1 MEHLPVCFLKN
12 CKSLTHVNRG
22 KVGKTDKT
30 LLWLTQDGMASE
42 GLSEQKQRDWNKWLT
57 ASVGIATAIAGVIQF
72 YYKEIFAPAKVPV
85 NIALDLE
92 IKPLDADPL
101 LEKDIIT
108 ALMHIRISNK
118 GTKSVYLKSPTWT
131 AFGMHRTWT
140 TRDAGSFSIPNIP
153 DALDAWCPKKTG
165 QKSLSEADF
174 VTCLN
179 RSLAPLDQG
188 GNSQEFT
195 DRIELP
201 LSTTQTA
208 NPREV
213 IASGPVG
220 KDRELKPGQEILSQV
235 LIPVSKQP
243 KYDYLEA
250 LISVPTVSGVS
261 SDEADKIASAVF
273 INLQPEEPAKGL
285 QSDKK
290 SRSKTYQ
297 KLRGFC
303 LTKAKPASLVNSLNA
318 FRLPRRTDGDSRS
331 HPGEKTEGI
340 CYNSSTIPDGNF
352 MERNSQFVRHVLKAD
367 ELNRFGAQFYDST
380 FEVPLQLPKDSASS
394 QQSTTP

>member
-1 MEHLPVCFLKN
+1 
-12 CKSLTHVNRG
+12 
-22 KVGKTDKT
+22 
-30 LLWLTQDGMASE
+30 MASE

-85 NIALDLE
+85 NISLDLE

-108 ALMHIRISNK
+108 ALMHIKISNK
-118 GTKSVYLKSPTWT
+118 GAKSVYLKSPTWT
-131 AFGMHRTWT
+131 AFGMRRTWT
-140 TRDAGSFSIPNIP
+140 TRDAGSFSIPSIP
-153 DALDAWCPKKTG
+153 DSLDAWCPKKTG
-165 QKSLSEADF
+165 QKSLSEDDF

-208 NPREV
+208 NPREL

-220 KDRELKPGQEILSQV
+220 KDRELKPGQENLSQV
-235 LIPVSKQP
+235 LIPVSKKPQ
-243 KYDYLEA
+243 YAYLEA

-261 SDEADKIASAVF
+261 SDEADKIAAAVF
-273 INLQPEEPAKGL
+273 INLQPEEPAKGP

-290 SRSKTYQ
+290 PRSKTYQ

-303 LTKAKPASLVNSLNA
+303 LTKAKPASLVSDLLNA
-318 FRLPRRTDGDSRS
+318 FRLPRRTDGDYRSR
-331 HPGEKTEGI
+331 PGEKTKGI
-340 CYNSSTIPDGNF
+340 CYNSSTIPEGNF
-352 MERNSQFVRHVLKAD
+352 FDRTSQFFQHILTMN

-394 QQSTTP
+394 QQSKTP